1 MEWVESEE
9 EMEIIELQRQKQAIE
24 AKIAQL
30 QEKSKE
36 E

>member
-1 MEWVESEE
+1 MEWVESEDQ
-9 EMEIIELQRQKQAIE
+9 MEIIELQRQKQALE

-30 QEKSKE
+30 QAKSKE